1 MTRAMQTGPWPL
13 VGALIAAMRLAIM
26 ATTPPLPVDAS
37 ADPAQFS
44 AGRAMADVRAVASVP
59 HPTGSAE
66 NARVRAHLLARL
78 AALGLQT
85 SVQTGTLDARGQ
97 ARLAHWAGRHA
108 AESQPGVP
116 LVNLIGVLPGRDRR
130 LPAVL
135 LMAHHDSVWG
145 SPAAADDGAG
155 VAATLEVV
163 RALRR
168 GGGQAERDLIV
179 LFTDGEELG
188 LQGAKLFFAAHPLRT
203 RIGAVVNMEAR
214 GGGGRTVLFQT
225 SRGNGDAARLYAA
238 TVAHPGASSLAIFVY
253 SVLPN
258 DTDLTPVLK
267 GPYLGYNFAF
277 IGRPGL
283 YHSPLAT
290 PERLD
295 RGSLQDMGGQVL
307 PLTRAL
313 LTAPQLPARTPDV
326 VFFDVFGLLT
336 VVYPTWAGW
345 LVLAAAAAGLGI
357 VVRRDGTAGAGEGA
371 ARMAGLLIGAG
382 LLLTALNW
390 LSIGGT
396 PVNYYDRLAAIQQLE
411 AMALAAGL
419 GAFVMA
425 FGSRAMTAGGQVGAA
440 LPLLGLALALQIA
453 APTAAYV
460 IALPLLFTA
469 AALNLPLALVRAVLA
484 AITLGYML
492 ALGHQLMQG
501 VGPTMPAVASL
512 PLAIGALALL
522 PLWAGLKRSRAVA
535 AALIAVAAA
544 VALWVRLD
552 APADSRAVYS
562 DYADHHK

>member
-13 VGALIAAMRLAIM
+13 VGALIAAVLLAIM
-26 ATTPPLPVDAS
+26 ATTPPRPVDAS
-37 ADPAQFS
+37 AAPGQFS
-44 AGRAMADVRAVASVP
+44 SGRAMADVRAVASVP
-59 HPTGSAE
+59 HPTGSSE

-85 SVQTGTLDARGQ
+85 SAQTGTLDARGQ
-97 ARLAHWAGRHA
+97 ARLAHWAGRHG
-108 AESQPGVP
+108 AEEGPAVP

-130 LPAVL
+130 LPAVM

-163 RALRR
+163 RALRH
-168 GGGQAERDLIV
+168 GGQAERDLIV

-225 SRGNGDAARLYAA
+225 SSRNGAAARLYAA
-238 TVAHPGASSLAIFVY
+238 AVAHPGASSLAIFVY

-295 RGSLQDMGGQVL
+295 EGSLQDMGGQVL
-307 PLTRAL
+307 ALTRAL
-313 LTAPQLPARTPDV
+313 LTAPQLPPAAPDV

-345 LVLAAAAAGLGI
+345 LVLAAAAAGLGL
-357 VVRRDGTAGAGEGA
+357 VLRRAAMAGAGEGA

-390 LSIGGT
+390 LSIGSA
-396 PVNYYDRLAAIQQLE
+396 PVNYYDRLAAIPRLE

-419 GAFVMA
+419 GAFVLA
-425 FGSRAMTAGGQVGAA
+425 FGARALPAGGQVGAA

-469 AALNLPLALVRAVLA
+469 AALNLPSAPVRALLA
-484 AITLGYML
+484 SVTLGYML

-512 PLAIGALALL
+512 PLAIGALAVL
-522 PLWAGLKRSRAVA
+522 PLWPGLKRSRQAAATVVALA
-535 AALIAVAAA
+535 AALS
-544 VALWVRLD
+544 LWVQLD
-552 APADSRAVYS
+552 APAESRAVYS
-562 DYADHHK
+562 DYANHNK

>member
-1 MTRAMQTGPWPL
+1 MTRATQTGPWPL
-13 VGALIAAMRLAIM
+13 VGALIAAVLLAIM
-26 ATTPPLPVDAS
+26 ATTPPRPVGAS
-37 ADPAQFS
+37 ATPALFS
-44 AGRAMADVRAVASVP
+44 AGRAMADVRAVASMP
-59 HPTGSAE
+59 HPTGSSE

-78 AALGLQT
+78 SALGLQT
-85 SVQTGTLDARGQ
+85 SVQTGQLDARGQ
-97 ARLAHWAGRHA
+97 ARLAHWAGRHGTETRPA
-108 AESQPGVP
+108 VP
-116 LVNLIGVLPGRDRR
+116 LVNLIAVLPGRDRS
-130 LPAVL
+130 LPAVM

-163 RALRR
+163 RALRE
-168 GGGQAERDLIV
+168 GGQAERDLIV

-188 LQGAKLFFAAHPLRT
+188 LQGAKLFFASHPLRA
-203 RIGAVVNMEAR
+203 RVGAVVNMEAR

-225 SRGNGDAARLYAA
+225 SSQNGAAARLYAA

-267 GPYLGYNFAF
+267 GPYTGYNFAF

-295 RGSLQDMGGQVL
+295 QGSLQDMGGQVL
-307 PLTRAL
+307 ALTRAL
-313 LTAPQLPARTPDV
+313 LTAPQLPARAPDV
-326 VFFDVFGLLT
+326 VFFDMFGLLT

-345 LVLAAAAAGLGI
+345 LVLAGAAVGLGM
-357 VVRRDGTAGAGEGA
+357 VLRRDGMAGTGQGA

-382 LLLTALNW
+382 LLLTALNR

-396 PVNYYDRLAAIQQLE
+396 PANYYDRLAAIPQLE

-419 GAFVMA
+419 GAFVVA
-425 FGSRAMTAGGQVGAA
+425 FGARALTSAGQVGAA

-469 AALNLPLALVRAVLA
+469 VALNLPSALVRAVLA

-512 PLAIGALALL
+512 PLAIGALAVL
-522 PLWAGLKRSRAVA
+522 PLWPGLKRPRPVA
-535 AALIAVAAA
+535 AGMIALSAA
-544 VALWVRLD
+544 VALWVQLD